1 MDNKTVLITGARG
14 FIGRHLAAALRE
26 GFQGVRVEGVDRAG
40 SCESPD
46 CRALDLLEPGCA
58 DRVIGGVRP
67 DYIFH
72 LAGVVYSRDLRELY
86 RGNVETTM
94 NILDAV
100 KKAGLPAR
108 VVVAGSA
115 AEYGD
120 VSSEDLPISEKLV
133 PNPVSPYGVSKVWQT
148 AVARYYVQTGVD
160 TVVGRLFNVIGQG
173 APEGLSVG
181 AFAGQLKKIRRG
193 ELPPEMSVGNL
204 KSRRDFIDVVDAC
217 RGLVAIAEKG
227 RSGEIYNICS
237 GSSVSMERVLA
248 MMIEASGLEVKV
260 AVDPARFKG
269 ADAGDVRGSSAKI
282 SSETGWKPSVPLSG
296 SIAAMVSGLF

>member
-1 MDNKTVLITGARG
+1 MDNKTVLITGMHG

-26 GFQGVRVEGVDRAG
+26 AFHGVRVEGVDRAG
-40 SCESPD
+40 RHESPD
-46 CRALDLLEPGCA
+46 CRGLDLLEPECA
-58 DRVIGGVRP
+58 VRVIGGVRP

-72 LAGVVYSRDLRELY
+72 LAGVVYSKDLRELY
-86 RGNVETTM
+86 RGNVETTV

-133 PNPVSPYGVSKVWQT
+133 PNPASPYGVSKVWQT
-148 AVARYYVQTGVD
+148 TVARYYAQTGVD

-173 APEGLSVG
+173 APEGLSIG

-193 ELPPEMSVGNL
+193 DLPPELSVGNL
-204 KSRRDFIDVVDAC
+204 KPRRDFIDVVDAC
-217 RGLVAIAEKG
+217 RGLAAIAEKG

-237 GSSVSMERVLA
+237 GSSVSMESVLG
-248 MMIEASGLEVKV
+248 MMIEASGLEVRV
-260 AVDPARFKG
+260 AIDPARFKG

-282 SSETGWKPSVPLSG
+282 SSETGWQPSVPLLS
-296 SIAAMVSGLF
+296 SIAAMVGGF